1 MEEAPISPSQADP
14 VRLLPDPVFTG
25 TERPGPAKSP
35 WLVAD
40 EADCSGSDSPQNPYL
55 SQEIGRA
62 SCRERV

>member
-40 EADCSGSDSPQNPYL
+40 EARLQW
-55 SQEIGRA
+55 
-62 SCRERV
+62 V